1 MGCNWSCRNRLD
13 GGTGPVPRPAG
24 AWGQQRRENA
34 IKRKEKCQPEPTSP
48 LKRVE
53 QALLENALCTRE
65 TTLTWER
72 KRDPESG
79 DEDMILTKKV
89 EKQSTGSVTAQK
101 LYLTCRAPTRW
112 GDTGA
117 GGEETATG
125 GVVILPEILPEPEAP
140 SNG

>member
-1 MGCNWSCRNRLD
+1 
-13 GGTGPVPRPAG
+13 
-24 AWGQQRRENA
+24 
-34 IKRKEKCQPEPTSP
+34 